1 MPGWAQAGGWGLLS
15 GSALIIGA
23 LIAYFAAVPSRI
35 IAFVMS
41 FGSGVLISAL
51 SFELMEEG
59 FRQGGLWPTASDF
72 VAGATVYT
80 FANVWLSRRGAK
92 HRKRSGEQ
100 QPSDAD
106 SGTAIALG
114 ALLDGVPESVVIGVS
129 LLGGAGGG
137 AGVSLTAVI
146 AIFLSN
152 IPEGLSSASGM
163 KKAGRSALYIFGLWT
178 GITVISG
185 IAALLGYVIVGDL
198 GPEVVAATNAVAAG
212 AILSMIADTMIPEDL
227 EANHDYAGLVTVIG
241 FLIAFGLSHLGADE
255 ADARDK
261 LQGSG
266 QTRRYSNAAAS
277 LSGSASGRRQI
288 APGGRAG
295 DAQRENRQIGERH
308 CAVLRIAVGEERL
321 RRSCSGPVSRN
332 SAGPRSMTQPSRLQ
346 SSSQRSTTNGPAG
359 FPGCCA
365 PASRACPGASA
376 FRRS

>member
-59 FRQGGLWPTASDF
+59 FSQGGLWPTASGF

-80 FANVWLSRRGAK
+80 FANIWLSRLGAK

-212 AILSMIADTMIPEDL
+212 AILSMIADTMIPEAF

-255 ADARDK
+255 ADHETDSQAQAK
-261 LQGSG
+261 P
-266 QTRRYSNAAAS
+266 AAA
-277 LSGSASGRRQI
+277 LML
-288 APGGRAG
+288 P
-295 DAQRENRQIGERH
+295 
-308 CAVLRIAVGEERL
+308 
-321 RRSCSGPVSRN
+321 
-332 SAGPRSMTQPSRLQ
+332 PR
-346 SSSQRSTTNGPAG
+346 
-359 FPGCCA
+359 
-365 PASRACPGASA
+365 
-376 FRRS
+376 